1 MIEYR
6 ILFISA
12 VCINL
17 LLFMVAI
24 VYWRA
29 LKTYPGWGLWI
40 ISNGL
45 VAVIY
50 LTIILQGVVNADILY
65 FIDTSLMM
73 FLVWIRFE
81 AINRFYFHKE
91 QIKVQLLIL
100 LTAISLLFFSIFLWQ
115 NVYLQIAILPLTMTY
130 FLFKIC
136 RVCYLHATEISLS
149 MTRFAIVACSIFVLS
164 LLYRAIDWFFYP
176 SHRILLSPTFA
187 NIQFSIIAIAMEIS
201 FTIIFLVLNSQRL
214 MKELTSLQ
222 KRLTDLAATD
232 PLTGL
237 RNRRVIFEVGEAEFD
252 RARRYQQSLS
262 VILFDFDN
270 FKRVNDSLGHAAG
283 DYVLKTI
290 SAACLE
296 EVRQSE
302 ILGRLG
308 GDEFVII
315 MPQTE
320 ITGTRATAERL
331 KQKVKSLNLTYAGK
345 AISMTISL
353 GVAEL
358 SESETNFDEL
368 LHQADLALYR
378 EKKKKARRVVEQRG
392 SSSAAL
398 EVENG
403 LSF

>member
-50 LTIILQGVVNADILY
+50 LTIIFQGVVNADIMY

-100 LTAISLLFFSIFLWQ
+100 FTAISFLFFSIFFWQ

-136 RVCYLHATEISLS
+136 RVCYFHATEISLS
-149 MTRFAIVACSIFVLS
+149 MTRFAFVVCSIFVLS

-176 SHRILLSPTFA
+176 SHHIMLTPVFA
-187 NIQFSIIAIAMEIS
+187 NIQFSIVTIAMEIS
-201 FTIIFLVLNSQRL
+201 FTIILLVLNSQRL

-222 KRLTDLAATD
+222 KRLADLAATD

-237 RNRRVIFEVGEAEFD
+237 RNRRIIFELGEAEFD

-290 SAACLE
+290 STACLE

-315 MPQTE
+315 LPQTE
-320 ITGTRATAERL
+320 ITGARATAERL
-331 KQKVKSLNLTYAGK
+331 RQKVKSMTLTYAGK

-358 SESETNFDEL
+358 SENETNFDVL

-378 EKKKKARRVVEQRG
+378 EKKIAHRVIDQAG
-392 SSSAAL
+392 SSSLAL
-398 EVENG
+398 EYENG
-403 LSF
+403 ISF